1 MHDDPS
7 PDTFGPDLFDR
18 TASRTS
24 DKKSLKATA
33 STAKQSPLQR
43 EFDRLIRRI
52 EEGQALLAAWKDQ
65 PTVIL
70 STYHAKIEPAIRDLA
85 DAQKSLVVQL
95 DALLTSPPK
104 GLRITARRRSAL
116 TECLLDLI
124 ETATAQDRDD
134 TMVAIFDRYNDT
146 PMDKVAEEQRAED
159 TAEIID
165 VFEQVFGKGSI
176 EQREGES
183 HDDFLERARAQ
194 LLDAMAEEE
203 RREDE
208 ARQRRAEKLAEKRA
222 AKKNAKKHAKAQ
234 TAQAIDTANAEP
246 PKADLLRT
254 LYRKLASSIHPD
266 RESDPAEK
274 VRKTETMQGLNSA
287 YENKDLLALL
297 KLHNQTLQSDTLIAN
312 ALAEDTLREYNALLK
327 AQHKSLEAEIMRT
340 INDVVPPS
348 IMMKHGWV
356 KRPEQLERLMHEDI
370 RNIART
376 AESIRETVRDLNH
389 PKLRTEA
396 INDIVEMTERRRE
409 FDAYNDFDEIDEMMA
424 EMMLR
429 R

>member
-1 MHDDPS
+1 MHDDTP
-7 PDTFGPDLFDR
+7 PDAFGPDLFGHA
-18 TASRTS
+18 ASRTS

-33 STAKQSPLQR
+33 NKAKQSPLQR
-43 EFDRLIRRI
+43 EFERLVRRI

-70 STYHAKIEPAIRDLA
+70 QTYQAKMEPAIRDLH

-146 PMDKVAEEQRAED
+146 PMDNVAEEQQAED
-159 TAEIID
+159 TAEIIE

-176 EQREGES
+176 EQRPGES

-194 LLDAMAEEE
+194 LLDAMAAEE
-203 RREDE
+203 RRENE

-222 AKKNAKKHAKAQ
+222 AKKDAKQRGNTQ

-274 VRKTETMQGLNSA
+274 LRKTETMQGLNSA
-287 YENKDLLALL
+287 YENKDLLTLL
-297 KLHNQTLQSDTLIAN
+297 KLHNQTLQSDTAIAH
-312 ALAEDTLREYNALLK
+312 ALAEDTLREYNILLK
-327 AQHKSLEAEIMRT
+327 AQFKALEAEITQT
-340 INDVVPPS
+340 IHDVVPPG

-356 KRPEQLERLMHEDI
+356 KRPEQLGHLMHEDV
-370 RNIART
+370 RNVALT
-376 AESIRETVRDLNH
+376 AESIRETVRDLND
-389 PKLRTEA
+389 PKLRTHA
-396 INDIVEMTERRRE
+396 INEIVEMTEHRRE
-409 FDAYNDFDEIDEMMA
+409 LHLYDELDEVMA
-424 EMMLR
+424 EIILR